1 MNITDA
7 LYEYAKTE
15 IIPMVAGESPFTA
28 GLLSGALR
36 AGRKKINIKIGE
48 NSMLQAIGVVQ
59 ENGEID
65 NDVLRDFFDGVFDGR
80 ENMPV
85 SLAELLK
92 ITTGIDS
99 DNDLLQGK
107 IKFTR
112 ADADRLLDLLAR

>member
-1 MNITDA
+1 
-7 LYEYAKTE
+7 
-15 IIPMVAGESPFTA
+15 
-28 GLLSGALR
+28 LLSGALR
-36 AGRKKINIKIGE
+36 ASRKKVNIKISE

-65 NDVLRDFFDGVFDGR
+65 NDVLRDFFDGVFEGR

-92 ITTGIDS
+92 MITGIDS

-112 ADADRLLDLLAR
+112 SDADRLLDLLAR